1 MNERIYFSEMRVV
14 DSAGEMLGILS
25 KADALK
31 AAADSGLDLVIIADK
46 AIPPVARIIDY
57 GKFLYEQ
64 EKQKKENKKKQKVV
78 DLKEIQL
85 KPKIEAHDLEVKIK
99 HIRKF
104 IEKNDKVKVVMK
116 FFGRQRMHTVPGDQI
131 IDQVIEKTSDICDV
145 EKRTPLV
152 GNAIL
157 LMLAPK
163 K

>member
-1 MNERIYFSEMRVV
+1 MNDRIYFPEMRVV
-14 DSAGEMLGILS
+14 NYDGEMLGVLS
-25 KADALK
+25 KKDAVK
-31 AAADSGLDLVIIADK
+31 AAEERGLDLVIIADK
-46 AIPPVARIIDY
+46 AIPPVAKIIDY